1 MKKLLVSMLL
11 LSSAAVLWAGSQSH
25 RYAKIPLLD
34 DEVAR
39 CVERAQVQTVPA
51 WQAQLQQIQKMYKQY
66 PNGAKTGL
74 PLIPNQIL
82 TYQEERAYMRRIG
95 QLRASIRGNKA
106 LKGFAFVAPIST
118 DLANLSPDNYAA
130 LHAFLKGLHFAR
142 VTQTKRVHPYTLSLQ
157 IKGEPKGNVEVWIDV
172 PTHNVYLMSD
182 NFYTTSDGKYG
193 LHLK

>member
-1 MKKLLVSMLL
+1 MMKKIVISMLL
-11 LSSAAVLWAGSQSH
+11 LSAAAVLWAGPQSG
-25 RYAKIPLLD
+25 RYAKIPLIED
-34 DEVAR
+34 GVTRAVAN
-39 CVERAQVQTVPA
+39 VQAAPT

-82 TYQEERAYMRRIG
+82 SSRDERVYMQRIA
-95 QLRASIRGNKA
+95 QLRSSIRGNKA
-106 LKGFAFVAPIST
+106 LKGFSFVAPIST

-130 LHAFLKGLHFAR
+130 LHAFLKGLRVAR
-142 VTQTKRVHPYTLSLQ
+142 VTQTKRVYSYTLSLQ
-157 IKGEPKGNVEVWIDV
+157 IKGEPRGNVEIWIDV

-182 NFYTTSDGKYG
+182 NLYTTSDGKYG

>member
-1 MKKLLVSMLL
+1 MMKKIVISMLL
-11 LSSAAVLWAGSQSH
+11 LSSAAVLWARPQSY

-34 DEVAR
+34 DEVAHA
-39 CVERAQVQTVPA
+39 VAKAQAAPT

-82 TYQEERAYMRRIG
+82 PPQEERVYMQRIL
-95 QLRASIRGNKA
+95 QLRASIRGNNA
-106 LKGFAFVAPIST
+106 LKGFSFVAPIT
-118 DLANLSPDNYAA
+118 ADLAHLSLDNYGA
-130 LHAFLKGLHFAR
+130 LHAFLKGLRVAR
-142 VTQTKRVHPYTLSLQ
+142 VTQTKRVYPYTLSLQ
-157 IKGEPKGNVEVWIDV
+157 IKGELKGNVEVWIDV

-182 NFYTTSDGKYG
+182 NLYTTADGKYG